1 MLRVDAGDSLWHAV
15 LDSDGRPE
23 RVQVR
28 VGSGPDA
35 VDATFTFFDNE
46 VLVWRKGAQ
55 PAVEAIPLATPVRLA
70 WAPTACRD
78 VLGQAPVAD
87 GAMDGSAS
95 SGESSLFVIRIVDRE
110 QGGVVGTPAV

>member
-28 VGSGPDA
+28 VGSGPEA
-35 VDATFTFFDNE
+35 IEATFTFFDNE

-55 PAVEAIPLATPVRLA
+55 PAVEAIPLSPPVRLA
-70 WAPTACRD
+70 WAPTACRE
-78 VLGQAPVAD
+78 VLSQTPHAG
-87 GAMDGSAS
+87 GALDGSAS
-95 SGESSLFVIRIVDRE
+95 SGEGGLFVIRIVDRD
-110 QGGVVGTPAV
+110 QGGIVGTPGA